1 MVKLCVVGRGEPHQE
16 LRRGVAPCPLRS
28 FTASGRRS
36 AVSKSRQPESG
47 SYVRS
52 VACGERGFTLMEI
65 VIVLA
70 VVAVLAAALAPRAFT
85 YLQDAK
91 KTQAQND
98 ANQIASAIGQFFKDV
113 GRPPYKNSTS
123 ALKIPAKETNDFDC
137 LVGSVG
143 ADFTTDTD
151 GTTSDTWTS
160 AGGIQCQSGSAK
172 VDTIENHLVTN
183 TPGGSATKN
192 YTTSGIRAWE
202 GPYLPSVPADPWGN
216 KYLVNIGKADPSAGK
231 AVWVIS
237 AGSNGQLETSSDAS
251 ASGTLTPGGDDI
263 AARIK

>member
-1 MVKLCVVGRGEPHQE
+1 
-16 LRRGVAPCPLRS
+16 
-28 FTASGRRS
+28 
-36 AVSKSRQPESG
+36 
-47 SYVRS
+47 
-52 VACGERGFTLMEI
+52 MEI
-65 VIVLA
+65 VITLA
-70 VVAVLAAALAPRAFT
+70 VVAALAAAMVPLAFS
-85 YLQDAK
+85 YLRDAK
-91 KTQAQND
+91 KTQAQHD
-98 ANQIASAIGQFFKDV
+98 ANQIASAIGQFFNDV
-113 GRPPYKNSTS
+113 GRPPYKNIASTP
-123 ALKIPAKETNDFDC
+123 LKIPAKETNDFDC

-172 VDTIENHLVTN
+172 VDTIENHLITN

-192 YTTSGIRAWE
+192 YTTSGISAWE

-237 AGSNGQLETSSDAS
+237 GGSNGQLETSSDGS

-263 AARIK
+263 VARIK